1 MYITTEQARLLKEL
15 AEGKQIPSSQLRAEI
30 FRKLRE
36 EKLLLAKRVHH
47 GKVIYTDNPIDLLNY
62 LNNHYLRCTLDEYIV
77 KSQASPT
84 RTDNVYLTG
93 NSKNKDT
100 ERVFQGFLFKV
111 TEPIQARWKGK
122 EHILTPANGLP
133 VFMPYPDSFKLPEDI
148 TIVLVENSENFCM
161 IENQIELFGE
171 MKCFFVP
178 YYPREHYKY
187 FTEWLQKQPNN
198 YVHYGDFDFAGI
210 HIYQSQYKK
219 YVTGKSEYLVP
230 KTCFRL
236 FKRFGKKELYD
247 NQLNLLD
254 RLDIDEPGIRK
265 LIQTIQS
272 EHKGLEQEVYN
283 KDEYK
288 TFLIKEP
295 V

>member
-1 MYITTEQARLLKEL
+1 
-15 AEGKQIPSSQLRAEI
+15 
-30 FRKLRE
+30 
-36 EKLLLAKRVHH
+36 
-47 GKVIYTDNPIDLLNY
+47 
-62 LNNHYLRCTLDEYIV
+62 
-77 KSQASPT
+77 
-84 RTDNVYLTG
+84 
-93 NSKNKDT
+93 
-100 ERVFQGFLFKV
+100 
-111 TEPIQARWKGK
+111 
-122 EHILTPANGLP
+122 
-133 VFMPYPDSFKLPEDI
+133 
-148 TIVLVENSENFCM
+148 M

-254 RLDIDEPGIRK
+254 RLDINEPGIRK

>member
-30 FRKLRE
+30 FRKLKE
-36 EKLLLAKRVHH
+36 EKILLVKRTHQ
-47 GKVIYTDNPIDLLNY
+47 GKVIYADDPIGLLNY

-77 KSQASPT
+77 KNQASPT

-93 NSKNKDT
+93 DSKNKDT

-210 HIYQSQYKK
+210 HI
-219 YVTGKSEYLVP
+219 
-230 KTCFRL
+230 
-236 FKRFGKKELYD
+236 
-247 NQLNLLD
+247 
-254 RLDIDEPGIRK
+254 
-265 LIQTIQS
+265 
-272 EHKGLEQEVYN
+272 
-283 KDEYK
+283 
-288 TFLIKEP
+288 
-295 V
+295 